1 MRKCLQQFFWTREL
15 INCDICLWN
24 EMLSTQSKH
33 TPFPCLAHWHL
44 STGYI
49 FISNPEKKRNYCGGG
64 GGSGTGGSR
73 TIKKWTIAIAMEVD
87 FSGGAEC
94 GSVFGAN
101 QLARRHCVCDL
112 CERGPWIPRIWSPSG
127 WLSQWFCNHFG
138 LLINWK
144 SVGSCVFTHLAS
156 WGLALYDRLP
166 VAIFIQ
172 SLENHKAS
180 IMAY

>member
-1 MRKCLQQFFWTREL
+1 MLAAILLNSRVNKLWYLFVKWNALDTEQTQFRCWFSPVHW
-15 INCDICLWN
+15 
-24 EMLSTQSKH
+24 
-33 TPFPCLAHWHL
+33 LAHWHL

-49 FISNPEKKRNYCGGG
+49 FISSPEKKRNYCGGG
-64 GGSGTGGSR
+64 SGGGR

-101 QLARRHCVCDL
+101 QLARRHCL
-112 CERGPWIPRIWSPSG
+112 RSEWALNSLWSPSG

-144 SVGSCVFTHLAS
+144 SVGAYVFTHFGQV
-156 WGLALYDRLP
+156 GLALYDRLP

-180 IMAY
+180 IMAH